1 MGKKY
6 QHKQGFGSR
15 QVGGLR
21 KNVHFLILSEDTE
34 SSRLYF
40 EAMIASVQPA
50 RHSQVIGI
58 SSTVKGIGR
67 GTGVL
72 LRKAEAK
79 KIEAEKESQIPLD
92 RCWLV
97 FDKDDFKDFNQTI
110 REAEKAGFEV
120 AWSNESFE
128 LWYLLHFKICV
139 ENYEDGETRF
149 DRKDCIKALENKI
162 KKHDATFIYEKKDDS
177 MYARLAQHGDQN
189 LAIAQAEKL
198 RELHMGIDYASHNPC
213 TRVDMLV
220 KELTDPD
227 KREEILKRSRR
238 TK

>member
-1 MGKKY
+1 MGKRH
-6 QHKQGFGSR
+6 QHTQGFGGR
-15 QVGGLR
+15 RVGGLG

-34 SSRLYF
+34 SSFSYF
-40 EAMIASVQPA
+40 NAMIESVQAA

-79 KIEAEKESQIPLD
+79 KIEAERKSQIPFD

-97 FDKDDFKDFNQTI
+97 FDKDDFKDFNQVI
-110 REAEKAGFEV
+110 KEATNAGFEV

-128 LWYLLHFKICV
+128 LWYLLHFRICV
-139 ENYEDGETRF
+139 KNYEDGEARLN
-149 DRKDCIKALENKI
+149 RKDCIKALENEI
-162 KKHDATFIYEKKDDS
+162 KKHDATFIYEKKDS
-177 MYARLAQHGDQN
+177 MHGRLAQYGDQN
-189 LAIAQAEKL
+189 LAIAQAEEL
-198 RELHMGIDYASHNPC
+198 RELHMGGDYASHNPC

-220 KELTDPD
+220 KELTDLD
-227 KREEILKRSRR
+227 KRREILKRSSR

>member
-1 MGKKY
+1 MGKRH
-6 QHKQGFGSR
+6 QHTQGFGGR
-15 QVGGLR
+15 RVGGLG

-34 SSRLYF
+34 SSVSYF
-40 EAMIASVQPA
+40 NAMIESVQAA

-79 KIEAEKESQIPLD
+79 KIEAERKSQIPFD

-97 FDKDDFKDFNQTI
+97 FDKDDFKDFNQVI
-110 REAEKAGFEV
+110 KEATNAGFEV

-128 LWYLLHFKICV
+128 LWYLLHFRYQ
-139 ENYEDGETRF
+139 NTGLG
-149 DRKDCIKALENKI
+149 RKECIKALEEVI
-162 KKHDATFIYEKKDDS
+162 RKHDPKFKYEKGNTD
-177 MYARLAQHGDQN
+177 MYGILSESGDQSQ
-189 LAIAQAEKL
+189 AIKFAQKL
-198 RELHMGIDYASHNPC
+198 RDSYTDENYASHNPC

-227 KREEILKRSRR
+227 RRKEILKRSRR